1 MRHREKTIRRGID
14 KRGAGKR
21 RAFEVC
27 RAQRPDTRT
36 RSFRRETWKDVRM
49 DNGRGVSTIKKDIN
63 PKMAEALKIQ
73 HEVNKKQSSLL

>member
-1 MRHREKTIRRGID
+1 MRRRS
-14 KRGAGKR
+14 AGESTNAELENAER
-21 RAFEVC
+21 LRCPGHSGLTRAPEV
-27 RAQRPDTRT
+27 
-36 RSFRRETWKDVRM
+36 SEERETWKDVRT

>member
-1 MRHREKTIRRGID
+1 MRRRSAGESTNAELENAERLRCAGHSGLTRAPEVSEERE
-14 KRGAGKR
+14 
-21 RAFEVC
+21 
-27 RAQRPDTRT
+27 
-36 RSFRRETWKDVRM
+36 KDVRT